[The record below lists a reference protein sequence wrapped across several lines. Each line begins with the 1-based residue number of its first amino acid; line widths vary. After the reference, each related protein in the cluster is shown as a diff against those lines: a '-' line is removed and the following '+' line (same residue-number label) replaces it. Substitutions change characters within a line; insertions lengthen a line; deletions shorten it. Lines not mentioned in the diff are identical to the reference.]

1 MTPRVISLDDLCIHQ
16 VCLSGTCDF
25 ASSVGV
31 LADAQIKRTAIWNP
45 MVEAAGEAE
54 ALSIWKDSGL
64 VADSLCAAELGAGS
78 DHLRAML
85 DRADSFDA
93 RTVVMITGGFGPNA
107 AAGCDWQTIDDAR
120 AELVDRLAEA
130 DALARPYNTR
140 IAFEPLHPMVC
151 GLRSCVSSLGE
162 ALDVLGRLDETHQI
176 GLAVDAY
183 ALWSEQNIADRLMQ
197 AGPLIRNFHIS
208 DWLPDT
214 RDLRLDRGMPGDGLI
229 DLRGWRRMVEAS
241 GYRGPVEVEIFSAHH
256 WWQTAPDVMVQTIID
271 RMNNTY

>member
-1 MTPRVISLDDLCIHQ
+1 MTPRKIGLDDLCIHQ

-54 ALSIWKDSGL
+54 ALAIWKNSGL
-64 VADSLCAAELGAGS
+64 IAESLCAAELSAGR
-78 DHLRAML
+78 DHLLAML
-85 DRADSFDA
+85 DRADRFGA

-120 AELVDRLAEA
+120 GEVVDRLLEA
-130 DALARPYNTR
+130 DDIARSYNAKF
-140 IAFEPLHPMVC
+140 AFEPLHPMVC
-151 GLRSCVSSLGE
+151 GQRSCVSSLGE
-162 ALDVLGRLDETHQI
+162 ALDVLGKLDETHQI

-183 ALWSEQNIADRLMQ
+183 ALWWEQDIADRVMQ

-214 RDLRLDRGMPGDGLI
+214 HDLRLDRGMPGDGLI
-229 DLRGWRRMVEAS
+229 DLPGWRRMVEAA
-241 GYRGPVEVEIFSAHH
+241 GYDGPVEVEIFSATK
-256 WWQTAPDVMVQTIID
+256 WWQTAPDEMVRTIVD
-271 RMNNTY
+271 RMNTAY